1 MVLEEFHEIVHRSGL
16 VPRGPAFGAGGKRS
30 DAAVYDETIQQ
41 KGAVAF
47 YEPPLGQPDELG
59 NLASH

>member
-16 VPRGPAFGAGGKRS
+16 VPGGPAFAAGGKRS

-41 KGAVAF
+41 RGAVAF

-59 NLASH
+59 NLDSH